1 MKDTRNNKGSA
12 DEAIARIQADID
24 RYHQAIEDAEGAL
37 EEAVRELDEL
47 LEERFRKGEFE
58 YV

>member
-24 RYHQAIEDAEGAL
+24 RYRQAIEDAEGAL